1 MPATKSTPRASAR
14 AKTAGE
20 VPRKKNFRL
29 HQSKIDRA
37 RRLLGTRTETET
49 IEKALD
55 MIAFGSA
62 VADGIRGL
70 YGSGLTNVIDE
81 AE

>member
-1 MPATKSTPRASAR
+1 MPVAKHTPGVPGRSKATA
-14 AKTAGE
+14 E

-37 RRLLGTRTETET
+37 RELLGTRTETET

-55 MIAFGSA
+55 MIAFGTA
-62 VADGIRGL
+62 VTEGIRAL
-70 YGSGLTNVIDE
+70 YGSGITNVVDD
-81 AE
+81 AG